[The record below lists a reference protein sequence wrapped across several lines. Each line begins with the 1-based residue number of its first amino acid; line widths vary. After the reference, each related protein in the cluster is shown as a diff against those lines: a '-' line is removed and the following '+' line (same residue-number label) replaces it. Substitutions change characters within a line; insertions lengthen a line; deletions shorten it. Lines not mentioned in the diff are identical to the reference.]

1 MKIMIKKKDYVRL
14 IIISRKIN
22 PKNLEEKSILD
33 LKILYYSYLV
43 EYYNHEENT
52 LDCAKSYLNIF
63 ETLYKNPE
71 LQKITTIDFQF
82 NIEFLNILENYIMY
96 LAISK

>member
-52 LDCAKSYLNIF
+52 L
-63 ETLYKNPE
+63 ENPE
-71 LQKITTIDFQF
+71 LQKTTTIDFQF